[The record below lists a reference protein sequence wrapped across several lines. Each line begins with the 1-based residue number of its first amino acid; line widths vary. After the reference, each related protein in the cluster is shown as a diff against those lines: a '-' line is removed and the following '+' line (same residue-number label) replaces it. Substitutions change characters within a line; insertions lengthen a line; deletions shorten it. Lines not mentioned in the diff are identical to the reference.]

1 MSRFLTMVTIMKL
14 SSLVTRLFFDDKE
27 RAMPKRSKVYRE
39 ENKKN
44 EFIEPFLDCRPQIK
58 NLLQM

>member
-27 RAMPKRSKVYRE
+27 RAMPKRNKVYRE
-39 ENKKN
+39 ENKRKC
-44 EFIEPFLDCRPQIK
+44 LYRAVSR
-58 NLLQM
+58 L